1 MRKAISKLT
10 RRRML
15 SDLEDGM
22 TYTELKDKYGIGDDR
37 TLKKHLALAEQEREA
52 QTVKMEVLKDALKNH
67 LNEVHSLIE
76 LWKDSNIVDDP
87 RVIHSPLFD
96 CLKQHLHFPTLWRD
110 YDTWRV
116 KNDQHKSLYESLRKQ
131 LGDKVSESQEVKDS
145 VNELKSLKDRIHE
158 ALERAL
164 LKRDYILYSCDLCP
178 GQPIKAKRGSKPQ

>member
-10 RRRML
+10 RRKML

-52 QTVKMEVLKDALKNH
+52 QTVKMEVLKDALKDH
-67 LNEVHSLIE
+67 HADIRRLLEE
-76 LWKDSNIVDDP
+76 WKDSNIVDDP
-87 RVIHSPLFD
+87 RVMHSPLFG
-96 CLKQHLHFPTLWRD
+96 CLKQHLPLLWRD

-116 KNDQHKSLYESLRKQ
+116 KYDQHGSLYKSLQKQ
-131 LGDKVSESQEVKDS
+131 LGNKVSESQEVKDS
-145 VNELKSLKDRIHE
+145 VNELNSLGDRIHE

-178 GQPIKAKRGSKPQ
+178 GQPTKAKKGGKPQ